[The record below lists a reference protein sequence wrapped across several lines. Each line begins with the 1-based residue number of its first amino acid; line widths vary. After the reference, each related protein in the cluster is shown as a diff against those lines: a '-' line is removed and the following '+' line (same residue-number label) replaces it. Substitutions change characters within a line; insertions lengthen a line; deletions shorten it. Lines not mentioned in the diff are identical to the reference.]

1 MALNHIDLNIIPMEE
16 EEYVHQQNA
25 NIVPNLPDLNINI
38 VESIDLKTIPNMHIS
53 QISLEEDTHDLI
65 GK

>member
-1 MALNHIDLNIIPMEE
+1 MTLNHIDLNIIPMEE

-25 NIVPNLPDLNINI
+25 NIVHNLPDLNINI
-38 VESIDLKTIPNMHIS
+38 VESIDLNTIPNMHIS
-53 QISLEEDTHDLI
+53 QIYLEEDTHDPI